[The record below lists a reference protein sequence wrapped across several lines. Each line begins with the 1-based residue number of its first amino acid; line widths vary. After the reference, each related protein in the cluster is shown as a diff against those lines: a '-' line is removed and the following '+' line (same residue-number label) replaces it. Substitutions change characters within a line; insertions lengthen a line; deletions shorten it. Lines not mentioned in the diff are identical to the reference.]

1 MKKLKND
8 AILIALYIFFFPWM
22 RCREG
27 KKVFSPPLQRLS
39 LSLSLFISLAQ
50 KHRHNPHPLWATI
63 RMKK

>member
-1 MKKLKND
+1 MTKLKND

-39 LSLSLFISLAQ
+39 LSLSLAQ
-50 KHRHNPHPLWATI
+50 KH
-63 RMKK
+63 